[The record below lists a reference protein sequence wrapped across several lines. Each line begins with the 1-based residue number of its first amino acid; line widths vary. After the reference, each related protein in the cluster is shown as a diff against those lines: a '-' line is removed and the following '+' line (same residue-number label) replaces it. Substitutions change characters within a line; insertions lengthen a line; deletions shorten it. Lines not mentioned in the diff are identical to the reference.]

1 MQLKVQVISE
11 EIVKPSSPTADRLR
25 RYQLSFLDQLN
36 ASFYNALVYFYPKIC
51 DTEANK
57 ITVSNRLKHS
67 ISNALTYFYP
77 LAGRITDDQ
86 LFVDCN
92 DEGIPFLEV
101 GVECQLSDVLN
112 NPIPKELNKL
122 LPFEFHGA
130 KKIPLGIQ
138 FNVFDCGGIA
148 VGVCISHKIGDALS
162 FFSFVNMWAAI
173 ARGETN
179 LIAPEF
185 KSASLFPPRDL
196 WGYTPGAS
204 LIKKGQTITKRFVF
218 CATKVEEIRRKY
230 AENTNQTRPTRVEA
244 LSAFI
249 WERFLTAFGA
259 RSRPD
264 TLCAIVHLVNLRA
277 RIEPPMPV
285 EEIRRKYAENTNQTR
300 PTRVEALSA
309 FIWERFLTA
318 FGARSRP
325 DTLCAIV
332 HLVNLRARIEP
343 PMPGSLFGNL
353 SGLAMTIPSMDS
365 NIVTQI
371 RDSIKTVNKEYVM
384 KLKNGYTHQEYLR
397 DKAASYGKGEMVSL
411 TFTSLCRF
419 PMYEAD
425 FGWGKPIWAGSA
437 DRQIKNV
444 TTFTDAINGDG
455 IEAWVTLNEEEM
467 AKFDCDEEL
476 LAYVNN
482 PKSL

>member
-122 LPFEFHGA
+122 LPFEFHGS
-130 KKIPLGIQ
+130 KKVPLGIQ

-277 RIEPPMPV
+277 RIEPPMP
-285 EEIRRKYAENTNQTR
+285 
-300 PTRVEALSA
+300 
-309 FIWERFLTA
+309 
-318 FGARSRP
+318 
-325 DTLCAIV
+325 
-332 HLVNLRARIEP
+332 
-343 PMPGSLFGNL
+343 GSLFGNL

-397 DKAASYGKGEMVSL
+397 DMATSYGKGEMVSL